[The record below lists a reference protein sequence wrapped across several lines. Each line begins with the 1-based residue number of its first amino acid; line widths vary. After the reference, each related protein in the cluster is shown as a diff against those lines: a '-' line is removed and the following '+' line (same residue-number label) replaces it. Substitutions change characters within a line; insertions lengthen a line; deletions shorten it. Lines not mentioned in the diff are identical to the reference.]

1 MPRNTTKTLGATNGG
16 RGGLAGYTEL
26 CESIAQFKID
36 SVRPTGGPRIQNF
49 DSFAPFEI
57 LKTWGP
63 LLLFVVVWLYS
74 MHRYSTQYRQPWDQI
89 LRRLEGIE
97 NHLARIASLLEER
110 RGK

>member
-1 MPRNTTKTLGATNGG
+1 MMPCRRAQPSSTASGTTPRRSIGPLGRQEA
-16 RGGLAGYTEL
+16 L
-26 CESIAQFKID
+26 
-36 SVRPTGGPRIQNF
+36 IQNF

-74 MHRYSTQYRQPWDQI
+74 MRRYSTQYRQPWDQI

-97 NHLARIASLLEER
+97 NHLARIATLLEER